1 MHRDLKPSNILMDN
15 HSGVHL
21 IDFGLARR
29 VLPPTESHEAHESTI
44 EFPHTL
50 SVEEYEITQTHS
62 SFDTSVHTP
71 SFPALQRHL
80 TRHIA
85 TRWYRP
91 PEVILLSVCSVVVC
105 LE

>member
-29 VLPPTESHEAHESTI
+29 VVPPTESHESTI

-50 SVEEYEITQTHS
+50 SVEEYETTQAHPS
-62 SFDTSVHTP
+62 LDSAVHTP
-71 SFPALQRHL
+71 SFPALQRQL

-91 PEVILLSVCSVVVC
+91 PEVILLSVQ
-105 LE
+105 